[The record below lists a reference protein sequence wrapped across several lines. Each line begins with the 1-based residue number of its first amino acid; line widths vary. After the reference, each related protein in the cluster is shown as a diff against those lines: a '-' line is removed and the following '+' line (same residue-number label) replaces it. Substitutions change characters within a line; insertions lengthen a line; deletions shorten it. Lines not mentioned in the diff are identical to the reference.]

1 MVQGAPW
8 PSILLFLGL
17 QSLCRTS
24 PGVFAKEEAG
34 VTVCAVDVGVPVP
47 ICVWICV

>member
-1 MVQGAPW
+1 M
-8 PSILLFLGL
+8 
-17 QSLCRTS
+17 QSLFS
-24 PGVFAKEEAG
+24 ISSGVFAKDKVG